1 MFESLI
7 SQLQE
12 ISFKTA
18 EVAWVPRWGFVTTPH
33 YYRSTG
39 LTFEDDLPVFVFECG
54 AAEFGQHR
62 ELLDETL
69 KQGLLQ
75 HSILGRDGPG
85 KGYRLLQPLIHFLL
99 GSRHNKL
106 TPNIYI
112 LTFLSFGRCSYSDLI
127 TVSTFS

>member
-112 LTFLSFGRCSYSDLI
+112 FFYFGHLEDALIQIDL
-127 TVSTFS
+127 VSAFS